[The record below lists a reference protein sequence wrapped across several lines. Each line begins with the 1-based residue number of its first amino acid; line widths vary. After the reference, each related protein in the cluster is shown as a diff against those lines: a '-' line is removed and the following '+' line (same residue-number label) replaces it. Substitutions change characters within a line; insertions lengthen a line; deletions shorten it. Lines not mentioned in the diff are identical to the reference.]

1 MAKKAKRSEAKLSG
15 PGMKELFKAETLESW
30 EDRLLDWLFARH
42 RIARALR
49 SQIREEQLAKVDGE
63 SAFLEAWNMAFPDYP
78 VWYGATIIRHIDK
91 KCPVSLLM
99 CQMSRSELVRKFEA
113 FEEEVG
119 DERNKPLA
127 LIVRWPNLVRR
138 GEISGALVLHD
149 GEPEWSV
156 PGTRLTWVYSEPD
169 LGKLTL
175 QPLSLLVKEIDVRAG
190 GRWRPQ
196 GF

>member
-1 MAKKAKRSEAKLSG
+1 MPAKRSEKKLAG
-15 PGMKELFKAETLESW
+15 PGMAEIRRAETLESW
-30 EDRLLDWLFARH
+30 EDQLLDWLFSRH
-42 RIARALR
+42 RVARALR
-49 SQIREEQLAKVDGE
+49 NRIREEQLERVDGE
-63 SAFLEAWNMAFPDYP
+63 SAVLEAWNEAFPDYP

-91 KCPVSLLM
+91 QCPLSLLM
-99 CQMSRSELVRKFEA
+99 CQMSRSALVRKFEA

-119 DERNKPLA
+119 EGRSKPLA

-156 PGTRLTWVYSEPD
+156 PGTRITWVYNEPEC
-169 LGKLTL
+169 GKLTL
-175 QPLSLLVKEIDVRAG
+175 QPLSLLVKEIDVRSG
-190 GRWRPQ
+190 GRWRPE